1 MTCRVSAFRDRVVLV
16 SHHPISVFTTTDEHL
31 DRIGKKPD
39 GHYDR
44 EALLTLAEEGNA
56 VVYDEDAV
64 RAITQAIGP
73 LIHGCPP
80 AV

>member
-1 MTCRVSAFRDRVVLV
+1 MTCRVSAFGDRVVLV
-16 SHHPISVFTTTDEHL
+16 SHNPISVFTTTDEHL
-31 DRIGKKPD
+31 DRIGRKPD

-44 EALLTLAEEGNA
+44 GDLLALAEEGHA

-64 RAITQAIGP
+64 RAISQAVET

-80 AV
+80 VV